1 LASHKSKSFLRRK
14 SDIDKMQKRRMERK
28 NLQNPEKFGVC
39 SFFVYDGGVLPL
51 NLLQNS
57 TSKASIM

>member
-1 LASHKSKSFLRRK
+1 
-14 SDIDKMQKRRMERK
+14 MQKRRMERK

-39 SFFVYDGGVLPL
+39 SYFVYDGGVLPL